1 MKIHKKNKNILSIN
15 PLDIYIKN
23 SGPDYFIFPKE
34 LITLNIILI
43 KKENNI
49 LFLQG
54 AKDSNNQLN
63 KLINYVLR
71 NNKKI
76 NFRFKIIVKNSMVVI
91 YSKILIL
98 NFYKNPCTIYK
109 NIQIAISSVGN
120 SSFELGRIGV
130 QLSIIQLKEER
141 LKGQKIL
148 KIKYGF
154 LLIITLK
161 DN

>member
-1 MKIHKKNKNILSIN
+1 MVQIIL
-15 PLDIYIKN
+15 
-23 SGPDYFIFPKE
+23 YFQKE

-43 KKENNI
+43 KKRINI

-63 KLINYVLR
+63 KLIKYVLR

-76 NFRFKIIVKNSMVVI
+76 NFRFKIISKKFNGSNLFKNV
-91 YSKILIL
+91 KIL
-98 NFYKNPCTIYK
+98 NYYKNPCNIYK

-130 QLSIIQLKEER
+130 PTIHHTIER
-141 LKGQKIL
+141 REIKKQKFL
-148 KIKYGF
+148 YKTKYRVF

-161 DN
+161 R